1 MTRTARETDLELTY
15 LRCPEKAD
23 WTRRLFD
30 ADVAAGTPGMFDADG
45 WTTRAYVVKAEP
57 QTITPVI
64 IQQKLTVVMLD
75 GIWRKAGEVQRFWS
89 DSLQP
94 GLDLDYP
101 HDYEHDYKP
110 TTRNATAHNPQ
121 PTAMPFQMTIFGP
134 ATAPAITI
142 GGNRYKL
149 TTDIPSGAFA
159 TIVGI
164 AGRKSVTLTAE
175 NGDVTDIFAKAERG
189 VSRQAAQQPWLPSC
203 LAPASRQGR
212 VLRDQNSSTLP
223 TWTVTGR
230 STTVSP
236 ISSSSTRLV
245 AGQSVMRR
253 AEVPPV
259 EQLSIRIPSRV
270 RKSRANSAFLSPILP
285 RPDIIRAPPKI
296 WARKRRR
303 WPPACMTPLINSS
316 IALTP

>member
-1 MTRTARETDLELTY
+1 MQTLKYVCASTGDEIVMSGPDIFAQTAEGIRGRSWSYDLGYRSLSGVTRTARETDLELTY

-134 ATAPAITI
+134 VSNPQLTL
-142 GGNRYKL
+142 GGNTYAL
-149 TTDIPSGAFA
+149 DMDIPSGSYV
-159 TIVGI
+159 TVTSI
-164 AGRKSVTLTAE
+164 AGRRTIVMTAE
-175 NGDVTDIFAKAERG
+175 NGDTTNVFDKGRRGTGLNGGEYIFQPIPAGDSIVQWSGFG
-189 VSRQAAQQPWLPSC
+189 VDLTVYQEESEPPWW
-203 LAPASRQGR
+203 
-212 VLRDQNSSTLP
+212 N
-223 TWTVTGR
+223 
-230 STTVSP
+230 
-236 ISSSSTRLV
+236 
-245 AGQSVMRR
+245 
-253 AEVPPV
+253 
-259 EQLSIRIPSRV
+259 
-270 RKSRANSAFLSPILP
+270 
-285 RPDIIRAPPKI
+285 
-296 WARKRRR
+296 
-303 WPPACMTPLINSS
+303 
-316 IALTP
+316 

>member
-1 MTRTARETDLELTY
+1 MRRSHWKGPIPGAQTADGLRGREWSYTIGYRSLTGVSRTAREAELDLTY
-15 LRCPEKAD
+15 VRCPEKVD
-23 WTRRLFD
+23 STRRLFD

-189 VSRQAAQQPWLPSC
+189 DGLDGGNYIFQPIPPGDS
-203 LAPASRQGR
+203 
-212 VLRDQNSSTLP
+212 
-223 TWTVTGR
+223 
-230 STTVSP
+230 
-236 ISSSSTRLV
+236 
-245 AGQSVMRR
+245 
-253 AEVPPV
+253 PV
-259 EQLSIRIPSRV
+259 EWRGFGFDLTVFEEESE
-270 RKSRANSAFLSPILP
+270 
-285 RPDIIRAPPKI
+285 PP
-296 WARKRRR
+296 W
-303 WPPACMTPLINSS
+303 T
-316 IALTP
+316 

>member
-1 MTRTARETDLELTY
+1 MQSLKYICATTGDEIGMNGPRIWAETAEGIRGRKWAYTVGYRSLTGIGRVARETELDLSY
-15 LRCPEKAD
+15 VRCPEQLD
-23 WTRRLFD
+23 RTRRLMD
-30 ADVAAGTPGMFDADG
+30 ADVSARTPGTLDADG
-45 WTTRAYVVKAEP
+45 WQTRCYMVAAEP
-57 QTITPVI
+57 VSITPNI
-64 IQQKLTVVMLD
+64 IRQKLTVILLD

-159 TIVGI
+159 TIVSI

-189 VSRQAAQQPWLPSC
+189 DGLDGGNYIFQPIPPGDS
-203 LAPASRQGR
+203 
-212 VLRDQNSSTLP
+212 
-223 TWTVTGR
+223 
-230 STTVSP
+230 
-236 ISSSSTRLV
+236 
-245 AGQSVMRR
+245 
-253 AEVPPV
+253 PV
-259 EQLSIRIPSRV
+259 EWRGFGFDLTVFEEESE
-270 RKSRANSAFLSPILP
+270 
-285 RPDIIRAPPKI
+285 PP
-296 WARKRRR
+296 W
-303 WPPACMTPLINSS
+303 T
-316 IALTP
+316 

>member
-1 MTRTARETDLELTY
+1 MQTLKYVCASTGDEIVMSGPDIFAQTAEGIRGRSWSYDLGYRSLSGVTRTARETDLELTY

-101 HDYEHDYKP
+101 HDYDHDYKP

-189 VSRQAAQQPWLPSC
+189 DGLDGGNYIFQPIPPGDS
-203 LAPASRQGR
+203 
-212 VLRDQNSSTLP
+212 
-223 TWTVTGR
+223 
-230 STTVSP
+230 
-236 ISSSSTRLV
+236 
-245 AGQSVMRR
+245 
-253 AEVPPV
+253 PV
-259 EQLSIRIPSRV
+259 EWRGFGFDLTVFEEESE
-270 RKSRANSAFLSPILP
+270 
-285 RPDIIRAPPKI
+285 PP
-296 WARKRRR
+296 W
-303 WPPACMTPLINSS
+303 T
-316 IALTP
+316 

>member
-1 MTRTARETDLELTY
+1 MQTLKYVCASTGDEIVMSGPDIFAQTAEGIRGRSWSYDLGYRSLSGVTRTARETDLELTY

-121 PTAMPFQMTIFGP
+121 PTAMPFQMAIFGP
-134 ATAPAITI
+134 VSNPQFTL
-142 GGNRYKL
+142 GGNTYAL
-149 TTDIPSGAFA
+149 DMDIPSGSYV
-159 TIVGI
+159 TVTSI
-164 AGRKSVTLTAE
+164 AGRRTIVMTAE
-175 NGDVTDIFAKAERG
+175 NGDETNVFDKGRRGTGLNGGEYIFQPIPAGDSIVQWSGFG
-189 VSRQAAQQPWLPSC
+189 VDLTVYQEESEPPW
-203 LAPASRQGR
+203 R
-212 VLRDQNSSTLP
+212 N
-223 TWTVTGR
+223 
-230 STTVSP
+230 
-236 ISSSSTRLV
+236 
-245 AGQSVMRR
+245 
-253 AEVPPV
+253 
-259 EQLSIRIPSRV
+259 
-270 RKSRANSAFLSPILP
+270 
-285 RPDIIRAPPKI
+285 
-296 WARKRRR
+296 
-303 WPPACMTPLINSS
+303 
-316 IALTP
+316 

>member
-1 MTRTARETDLELTY
+1 MQTLKYVCASTGDEIVMSGPDIFAQTAEGIRGRSWSYDLGYRSLSGVTRTARETDLELTY

-121 PTAMPFQMTIFGP
+121 PTAMPFQMVIFGP
-134 ATAPAITI
+134 VSNPQLTLD
-142 GGNRYKL
+142 GNTYAL
-149 TTDIPSGAFA
+149 DMDIPSGSYV
-159 TIVGI
+159 TVTSI
-164 AGRKSVTLTAE
+164 AGRRTIVMTAE
-175 NGDVTDIFAKAERG
+175 NGDETNVFDKGRRGTGLNGGEYIFQPIPAGDSIVQWSGFG
-189 VSRQAAQQPWLPSC
+189 VDLTVYQEESEPPW
-203 LAPASRQGR
+203 R
-212 VLRDQNSSTLP
+212 N
-223 TWTVTGR
+223 
-230 STTVSP
+230 
-236 ISSSSTRLV
+236 
-245 AGQSVMRR
+245 
-253 AEVPPV
+253 
-259 EQLSIRIPSRV
+259 
-270 RKSRANSAFLSPILP
+270 
-285 RPDIIRAPPKI
+285 
-296 WARKRRR
+296 
-303 WPPACMTPLINSS
+303 
-316 IALTP
+316 